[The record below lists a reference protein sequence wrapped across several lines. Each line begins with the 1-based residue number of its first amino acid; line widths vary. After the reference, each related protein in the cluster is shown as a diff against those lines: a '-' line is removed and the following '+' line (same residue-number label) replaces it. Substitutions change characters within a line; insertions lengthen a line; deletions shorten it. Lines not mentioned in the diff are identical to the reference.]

1 MSMRSISLYV
11 EPKTIK
17 KLRLALTLYPQY
29 KVDSDTGI
37 KTVITTDHLADQ
49 LVNEAIDTRFPL
61 VNELARQLAKTERE
75 FIATNKGRT
84 NNEKTITDN
93 TTT

>member
-1 MSMRSISLYV
+1 MSMRSVSLYV
-11 EPKTIK
+11 EPRTIK

-37 KTVITTDHLADQ
+37 KTIITTDHLADQ

-61 VNELARQLAKTERE
+61 VNELARELAKTERD
-75 FIATNKGRT
+75 FIKNKQGT
-84 NNEKTITDN
+84 NNETITDN
-93 TTT
+93 TST